1 MNLKNKKIY
10 FFLLTVTVFLL
21 FIIFPK
27 IAFNGALTGLKLWA
41 LTILPGLFPAA
52 AVSSCIMAFSHRY
65 SEKKGIIYIYIT
77 LAGLVCGYP
86 LGAILASEYCRH
98 HKYKDTLCEMLMP
111 FCNVSSPSFI
121 INYIFLQL
129 PQTSGKLKI
138 LICIYAPLFLCILG
152 TAFYYMCIHDKSP
165 LPLHISGIPD
175 NRKNQRSCLSMA
187 DIIDDAILN
196 TAKNMIKLGG
206 YIVIF
211 SCISAYINVIP
222 FKNDIVP
229 AVICGIT
236 EITNGIYIAGKI
248 NTDKKLITTFIILIN
263 SFGGF
268 STIMQTMGMIN
279 GSGLSIRKYIY
290 GKILCTFITG
300 VFCIVIL

>member
-129 PQTSGKLKI
+129 PQTSGKFKI
-138 LICIYAPLFLCILG
+138 LICIYAPLFLCIRG
-152 TAFYYMCIHDKSP
+152 P
-165 LPLHISGIPD
+165 
-175 NRKNQRSCLSMA
+175 
-187 DIIDDAILN
+187 
-196 TAKNMIKLGG
+196 
-206 YIVIF
+206 
-211 SCISAYINVIP
+211 VIP
-222 FKNDIVP
+222 SHL
-229 AVICGIT
+229 
-236 EITNGIYIAGKI
+236 AGVLQVK
-248 NTDKKLITTFIILIN
+248 
-263 SFGGF
+263 SSEGG
-268 STIMQTMGMIN
+268 SHEQG
-279 GSGLSIRKYIY
+279 RRH
-290 GKILCTFITG
+290 
-300 VFCIVIL
+300 